1 MRTVSSLVKREESAN
16 SRWSRIHIVLAQST
30 TVNTFYAYLFIF
42 VCRCERVCVCV
53 CVWVRVY
60 VHLVDTT
67 TTALVVQI
75 FRPRTL
81 FSICFHTLFFS
92 SLVVCSFFRCR
103 RLLCQCVFFYSILC
117 LLFLYVIL
125 CVRIFSSLFL
135 FLTFH
140 VAHDWFQFKRV
151 YVSIGE
157 NLTQFALK
165 NPIKKSPKKQP
176 LIF

>member
-1 MRTVSSLVKREESAN
+1 M
-16 SRWSRIHIVLAQST
+16 HI
-30 TVNTFYAYLFIF
+30 FFF
-42 VCRCERVCVCV
+42 VCRCERV

-81 FSICFHTLFFS
+81 FSICFHTLFFFS
-92 SLVVCSFFRCR
+92 RCMLIFSLSPFAVSVCFF
-103 RLLCQCVFFYSILC
+103 FSSILC
-117 LLFLYVIL
+117 LLFLYVTL

-157 NLTQFALK
+157 NFDS
-165 NPIKKSPKKQP
+165 ICFKKSDKIPKKASTYIVAYWHLHANGYLKSN
-176 LIF
+176 LINWPENSAEN